1 MRDILMLRKTINNV
15 HGRFYMKKIATLVG
29 ATVAIMA
36 TAGAHANTLETVKNR
51 GAVQCGVSD
60 GLPGFSATDSSGR
73 WQGIDADVCRAV
85 AAAVFGDA
93 EKVNFVSLTATERF
107 TALQSGEIDILSR
120 NTTWTLT
127 RDTSLGLNFTGVNYY
142 DGQGFLVSKDL
153 GVDSA
158 KELDGASVCIQSGT
172 TTELNLADYFRLN
185 GMSYEPV
192 LYDTSDQTVGGFE
205 AGRCDVLTSD
215 QSQLYALRIQ
225 LSDPDS
231 AVVLPE
237 VISKEPLGPV
247 VRQGDDA
254 WFNVVKW
261 SLYAMINAE
270 EMGITTA
277 NAEEMKSS
285 NDPGIQRFLGVS
297 GNMGELLGVSND
309 WAFNISKQVGN
320 YGEVFERTVGTGSPL
335 NIARG
340 LNALWSDGGLQYAP
354 PVR

>member
-1 MRDILMLRKTINNV
+1 
-15 HGRFYMKKIATLVG
+15 MKKIATLVG

-320 YGEVFERTVGTGSPL
+320 YGEVFERTVGSGSPL
-335 NIARG
+335 NISRG